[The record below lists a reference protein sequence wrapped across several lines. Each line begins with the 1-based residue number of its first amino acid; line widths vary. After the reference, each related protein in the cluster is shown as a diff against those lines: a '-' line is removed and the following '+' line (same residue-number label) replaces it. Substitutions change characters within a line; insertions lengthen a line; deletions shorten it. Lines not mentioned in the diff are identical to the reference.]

1 MPQITYIDTGPAHRE
16 HTPRERD
23 AFRAKRF
30 WRSVARRLVAHRL
43 AVLGVLALYRFAG
56 LGTGEMQQWDE
67 AIYALRAQ
75 TIISFGALWDQSA
88 FMLSGAY
95 YSAHPPL
102 HVWIS
107 TSFLLLFGDDLWVYR
122 LTSAAAA
129 ALLVPLVYWLSRLLQ
144 SPLRSVLTAGL
155 FAVLPL
161 PAVFSRLGQLDL
173 LLTLCMTAALYFAL
187 RSLRGG
193 RAADTLLAG
202 LSLGAAL
209 MTKLLFAFSVPA
221 AVALSALLLADQ
233 QRRRAL
239 RVSAAMVL
247 ISLPLWL
254 PWAWSFAAAHGGGPG
269 FLFSPALP
277 LGATFAGLE
286 GSAKDTGALYYL
298 NQLGVNLSALFPFA
312 VYSLWRSLRRGA
324 GAGWTLTAATI
335 LLTLAAL
342 WVMRSS
348 FEVYLIPILPLLL
361 LHAVRG
367 VALLRRTER
376 RTLLACALAAALCLP
391 WSLFQSWREAVK
403 QLLRAL
409 AGAPLRGE
417 TIAEALLL
425 AAAVAASV
433 AGVWM
438 LYRRNRLRALFSLPI
453 TGTALLVLAVS
464 TVVRLGFTSPSAPV
478 DGAQRA
484 TAAVRASNA
493 TRIFLIGNG
502 DNPQL
507 TFYFHGADI
516 GWSEK
521 ERLRFERLEPRALG
535 VAGIRA
541 RIAARMRK
549 GPVAVLIERDE
560 IAQGAYEHAQ
570 DVLPAGM
577 TLRLES
583 GRYLVA
589 GNAGLELPRNASAG
603 EGENTREK

>member
-1 MPQITYIDTGPAHRE
+1 MPQITYIDTGSSHRDP
-16 HTPRERD
+16 TSRQRD
-23 AFRAKRF
+23 TFRAKRF

-43 AVLGVLALYRFAG
+43 AVLAVLALYRFVG

-75 TIISFGALWDQSA
+75 TILSFGTLWDQSA
-88 FMLSGAY
+88 FMLSGTY

-102 HVWIS
+102 YVWLS
-107 TSFLLLFGDDLWVYR
+107 TAFLLLFGDDLWVYR
-122 LTSAAAA
+122 LTSAMAA
-129 ALLVPLVYWLSRLLQ
+129 ALLVPLVYRLSRMLQ
-144 SPLRSVLTAGL
+144 SRLRSVVTAGL
-155 FAVLPL
+155 FAVLSL
-161 PAVFSRLGQLDL
+161 PAIYSRLGQLDL
-173 LLTLCMTAALYFAL
+173 LLTLGMTAALYFAL
-187 RSLRGG
+187 RSLRDR

-202 LSLGAAL
+202 ISLGAAL

-221 AVALSALLLADQ
+221 AVALSALLLADA

-239 RVSAAMVL
+239 RVAVVMVL
-247 ISLPLWL
+247 ISIPLWL
-254 PWAWSFAAAHGGGPG
+254 PWAWTFAATHGGGAG
-269 FLFSPALP
+269 FLFSSSLP

-298 NQLGVNLSALFPFA
+298 NQLVVNLSALFPFA
-312 VYSLWRSLRRGA
+312 VYSIWHALRRAA

-367 VALLRRTER
+367 VDLLRRAER
-376 RTLLACALAAALCLP
+376 RTMLSYALAAALCLP
-391 WSLFQSWREAVK
+391 WSLFHSWREAVK
-403 QLLRAL
+403 QLLRSFS
-409 AGAPLRGE
+409 GAAPSGTAVIE
-417 TIAEALLL
+417 TLLL
-425 AAAVAASV
+425 AACVAVAIV
-433 AGVWM
+433 AVWM

-453 TGTALLVLAVS
+453 TGTALLVLAAS
-464 TVVRLGFTSPSAPV
+464 TVVRLGFTVPSAPV

-484 TAAVRASNA
+484 AAAVRGSNA

-535 VAGIRA
+535 VAGIRS
-541 RIAARMRK
+541 RLAARMRK
-549 GPVAVLIERDE
+549 GPMAVLIERDE
-560 IAQGAYEHAQ
+560 IAQGAYERAR
-570 DVLPAGM
+570 DLLPAGV
-577 TLRLES
+577 TIRLRS
-583 GRYLVA
+583 GRYQVA
-589 GNAGLELPRNASAG
+589 GNAALVLPRNSSTG
-603 EGENTREK
+603 EGEISREK